1 VLYHPHQRHQPHKF
15 HFLLSKSMRFNDIL
29 EAEDEIETEIDPEVA
44 FYGDMRRK
52 RLTLEHV
59 NRLRKLRDLRKYEE
73 AQRLDLVKKMYARPA
88 PV

>member
-1 VLYHPHQRHQPHKF
+1 
-15 HFLLSKSMRFNDIL
+15 MRFNDLL
-29 EAEDEIETEIDPEVA
+29 EIEDEIDAEVDPDVA
-44 FYGDMRRK
+44 FYSDMRRK

-73 AQRLDLVKKMYARPA
+73 SRRLDLVKKMYARPA

>member
-1 VLYHPHQRHQPHKF
+1 
-15 HFLLSKSMRFNDIL
+15 MRFNDIL
-29 EAEDEIETEIDPEVA
+29 EAEDEIESEIDPEIA

>member
-1 VLYHPHQRHQPHKF
+1 
-15 HFLLSKSMRFNDIL
+15 MRFNDLL
-29 EAEDEIETEIDPEVA
+29 EIKDEIDAEVDPDVA
-44 FYGDMRRK
+44 FYSDMRRK

-73 AQRLDLVKKMYARPA
+73 SQRLDLVKKMYARPA